1 MTTPDVPSPNFPS
14 QKEIIPV
21 RRFLIAL
28 ATTVASVV
36 GVGFA
41 SETVASAAGTC
52 DLTAHWAEGWGSYG
66 HCIGTFPFNERFRV
80 RVHCNGNPI
89 RPSYDRWGPWV
100 AQYSSRGAYLT
111 SFASCDTS
119 AGETLYSVA
128 GETTF
133 V

>member
-1 MTTPDVPSPNFPS
+1 M
-14 QKEIIPV
+14 K
-21 RRFLIAL
+21 RFLVAL
-28 ATTVASVV
+28 AVAAVSVV
-36 GVGFA
+36 GVSVA
-41 SETVASAAGTC
+41 TEVVASASGTC
-52 DLTAHWAEGWGSYG
+52 DTSAHWAEGWGSYG
-66 HCIGTFPFNERFRV
+66 HCVGTFPSNERFRV
-80 RVHCNGNPI
+80 RIHCNGNPI

-119 AGETLYSVA
+119 AGEWLFSVA